1 MIDATELIR
10 TIREAFRDVK
20 LEDGV
25 SLNMTEYNDSGGSAK
40 HFKQL
45 AVNDERDDWQ
55 KIDDRTLEQFT
66 VTFSFTDWKGL
77 RFYLPAYM
85 IWVIKHPE
93 SHCSIGE
100 YTIYALDPDG
110 MVWLHE
116 RTVDKILNKQQL
128 EAVVQFLQYCVEDL
142 GYCDVDA
149 AANLGKMKRMRKYL

>member
-25 SLNMTEYNDSGGSAK
+25 SLNMTEYNDSGGSVER
-40 HFKQL
+40 FKQL

-55 KIDDRTLEQFT
+55 RIDDKTLEEFT
-66 VTFSFTDWKGL
+66 VTFSFTDWKGF

-85 IWVIKHPE
+85 IWMIVHPE
-93 SHCSIGE
+93 STSIIGE
-100 YTIYALDPDG
+100 HTVYALDPDR

-116 RTVDKILNKQQL
+116 RTVDKILSKQQI
-128 EAVVQFLQYCVEDL
+128 EAVVQFLRYCVDGF
-142 GYCDVDA
+142 GYHDADA
-149 AANLGKMKRMRKYL
+149 AANLGKMTKYL